1 MNKTFKKNPNYANG
15 SGVCKNLQR
24 LLRFPHVQHLQ
35 RFLRMHTILS
45 FLEQLEAHNTVE
57 RMHAHQ
63 PEYKA
68 AKATL
73 EQLAQTMIDQISS
86 FDSTIG
92 ELYPAETIFRLAKDT
107 RFSKDK
113 SPYKTN
119 MGIVIAPGGKKSIFP
134 CYYIHLQP
142 GNRSFLACGLYHP
155 ETKVQKAVRDHLV
168 TDRKTFKT
176 ILESI
181 AKNWQRWPLE
191 WAQYKKVPAWFPKDH
206 PASELLKHKD
216 RLITTPLLDKDVLTE
231 SFVADT
237 IKIFR
242 IITPFNQWLHVAIT
256 TMIKNQ

>member
-1 MNKTFKKNPNYANG
+1 
-15 SGVCKNLQR
+15 
-24 LLRFPHVQHLQ
+24 
-35 RFLRMHTILS
+35 MHSILS

-68 AKATL
+68 AKTAL
-73 EQLAQTMIDQISS
+73 EQLSQTMINQISA

-142 GNRSFLACGLYHP
+142 GNRSFLACWLYRP
-155 ETKVQKAVRDHLV
+155 EPNVQKAVRDRLV
-168 TDRKTFKT
+168 SDWNSFET
-176 ILESI
+176 ILKSI
-181 AKNWQRWPLE
+181 EKTEQRWPLE
-191 WAQYKKVPAWFPKDH
+191 GDQYKRVPAWYEKDH
-206 PASELLKHKD
+206 PASELIKHKD
-216 RLITTPLLDKDVLTE
+216 RLITTPLLDKKINDT
-231 SFVADT
+231 SFIDET
-237 IKIFR
+237 ISCFHTIY
-242 IITPFNQWLHVAIT
+242 PFNERLHQAIIN
-256 TMIKNQ
+256 MIKE

>member
-1 MNKTFKKNPNYANG
+1 
-15 SGVCKNLQR
+15 
-24 LLRFPHVQHLQ
+24 
-35 RFLRMHTILS
+35 MHAILS

-68 AKATL
+68 AKTAL
-73 EQLAQTMIDQISS
+73 EQLSQTMINQISV

-142 GNRSFLACGLYHP
+142 GNRSFLACWLYRP
-155 ETKVQKAVRDHLV
+155 ESNVQKAVRDRLV
-168 TDRKTFKT
+168 TERQGFEK
-176 ILESI
+176 ILTTI
-181 AKNWQRWPLE
+181 AKTWQRWPLE
-191 WAQYKKVPAWFPKDH
+191 GDHYKRVPAWYDKEH
-206 PASELLKHKD
+206 PASEILKHKD
-216 RLITTPLLDKDVLTE
+216 WLLHAPLLDKDVTDQWFTQKTID
-231 SFVADT
+231 SFKT
-237 IKIFR
+237 
-242 IITPFNQWLHVAIT
+242 ITPFNQRLHAAIN
-256 TMIKNQ
+256 TMIINQ